1 MDAKLYVKRS
11 LGKFLG
17 EYYMALSAR
26 EIEKMILEIL
36 PGATVEVQ
44 DMRGDG
50 SQFAAHVISEQFVG
64 KNRVQQHQLVYKALE
79 GKIGGELHALS
90 LQTSAPK

>member
-1 MDAKLYVKRS
+1 
-11 LGKFLG
+11 
-17 EYYMALSAR
+17 MALD
-26 EIEKMILEIL
+26 EPQIKEMILDIL
-36 PGATVEVQ
+36 PGADVQVQ

-50 SQFAAHVISEQFVG
+50 SQFSVQVVSKEFIG

-79 GKIGGELHALS
+79 GKIGAELHALS

>member
-1 MDAKLYVKRS
+1 
-11 LGKFLG
+11 
-17 EYYMALSAR
+17 MALD
-26 EIEKMILEIL
+26 EPQIKEMILDIL
-36 PGATVEVQ
+36 PGADVQVQ

-50 SQFAAHVISEQFVG
+50 SQFSAQVVSKEFIG

-79 GKIGGELHALS
+79 GKIGAELHALS

>member
-1 MDAKLYVKRS
+1 MTLDEPQIK
-11 LGKFLG
+11 
-17 EYYMALSAR
+17 
-26 EIEKMILEIL
+26 KMILDIL
-36 PGATVEVQ
+36 PGADVQVQ

-50 SQFAAHVISEQFVG
+50 SQFSAQVVSKEFIG

-79 GKIGGELHALS
+79 GKIGAELHALS